1 MNPHAGTPFDLL
13 IRNGHVIDPSQN
25 WDGPAD
31 VGVRG
36 GRIAAFGRSLPADGC
51 AQVHDASHLYVCPG
65 LIDLHGHWSEAGLY
79 GINAEIGLNHGVT
92 TAVDAGTTGF
102 ANFAE
107 FRRTAIASS
116 QARILAFVHISCL
129 GLHAPFAEELVDIRY
144 ARPEETAEVVQQYS
158 DVTAGVKI
166 RVGAMTANHGNEA
179 LALALSAA
187 ETCRQPFM
195 VHISSGADEAHILDR
210 LRPGDILTHCFH
222 GRGNGMIAASG
233 DGFIPQVKSARER
246 GIIFDI
252 GHGCGSFSWESAQKA
267 FEHHFWPDTISTD
280 LHRYSVDA
288 PWLVT
293 MPDVMS
299 KLLCLGMPLRD
310 VIEKT
315 TVAPARALRR
325 DHELGSLRPGYPAD
339 ISVIGRVE
347 GSYEFTDAQGA
358 IRTASQKIVPE
369 FVVRDGRVIHPG
381 DIPVVLRNLYDADKA
396 VFGAQLPRASLRGWN
411 GRTYATPQPNF

>member
-1 MNPHAGTPFDLL
+1 MTTPAGIPFDLL

-36 GRIAAFGRSLPADGC
+36 GRIAAFGHDLPIDGC
-51 AQVHDASHLYVCPG
+51 PEICDASGLYVCPG
-65 LIDLHGHWSEAGLY
+65 FIDLHGHWSEAGLY

-102 ANFAE
+102 ANFSE

-129 GLHAPFAEELVDIRY
+129 GLHTPFAEELVDIRY
-144 ARPEETAEVVQQYS
+144 ARPHETAAVVEQFS
-158 DVTAGVKI
+158 DVTVGVKI
-166 RVGAMTANHGNEA
+166 RVGAMTANHGNAA

-187 ETCRQPFM
+187 ESCGRPLM

-222 GRGNGMIAASG
+222 GRENRMVAPTGE
-233 DGFIPQVKSARER
+233 GFIPQVKAARER
-246 GIIFDI
+246 GIVFDI
-252 GHGCGSFSWESAQKA
+252 GHGCGSFSWETAQKA

-299 KLLCLGMPLRD
+299 KLLCLGMSLSD
-310 VIEKT
+310 IIEKT
-315 TVAPARALRR
+315 TLAPARALRR
-325 DHELGSLRPGYPAD
+325 DYELGSLRPGYAAD
-339 ISVIGRVE
+339 ISVIRRAE
-347 GSYEFTDAQGA
+347 GVYHFTDAQGA
-358 IRTASQKIVPE
+358 TRVGSHKIEPE
-369 FVVRDGRVIHPG
+369 FTIREGRMVRPG
-381 DIPVVLRNLYDADKA
+381 DLPVVLRDLYEADRV
-396 VFGAQLPRASLRGWN
+396 VFGSNLPRAELRGSN
-411 GRTYATPQPNF
+411 GRVYAALA